1 MCSNEYNLSI
11 NDKHRLSFAPTS
23 VMDWLFKAAFC
34 RHETCPTRHHEL
46 KIFFSIIIAAAAAA
60 VLVLLL
66 LLLLLLL
73 LVLLVVLVVVVVTI
87 SLLLLQVQGCEGRQG
102 VPGQRAAPAGNGTQ

>member
-34 RHETCPTRHHEL
+34 RHKTCPTRHHEL
-46 KIFFSIIIAAAAAA
+46 KISFSIIIAAAA
-60 VLVLLL
+60 VVLLL
-66 LLLLLLL
+66 LLLLLHLFLLVLLL
-73 LVLLVVLVVVVVTI
+73 LVLVAVTI